1 MWTSAARRMVLSAI
15 ALGLLPLAMT
25 GTGAVG
31 AAPGTIRGVASV
43 VTAVGDLHGF
53 RLAYDKA
60 NPDGS
65 VTAVL
70 RRGRESVVY
79 LGAAGSRL
87 SVGVSS
93 KVVVVKVK
101 GKKERVTRH
110 GLLVG
115 ASNPTAPGNGVAR
128 SFGPAGFAAT
138 RTVIGDQRG
147 TGLPRRLLTLI
158 AAADRKLTRGV
169 PDITS
174 SGGSGHMSAWCIA
187 TIFAS
192 PDPSVISLTA
202 NGCDVRTVLQQQSGN
217 NFIADDMSAQATCNQ
232 QCSDILSFN
241 IHVDYTYTGDNT
253 VNILTP
259 NAKISTGCT
268 PRSVSFT
275 YFGFGFSYADTA
287 CDGVMYPQGV
297 GSATNVGAYWTS
309 NCVAGQCSAGTNSQL
324 ALEEVAEDHA
334 TASTNP
340 DTELYV
346 YVVYDNSGVSI
357 SALGKCRDT
366 DSCA

>member
-1 MWTSAARRMVLSAI
+1 MVPTAI
-15 ALGLLPLAMT
+15 ALGLLPLAMA
-25 GTGAVG
+25 GTGSVG
-31 AAPGTIRGVASV
+31 ARPGTLPGVASV
-43 VTAVGDLHGF
+43 VTAIGDLHGF
-53 RLAYDKA
+53 KLAYDKA

-70 RRGRESVVY
+70 RRGRESVIY

-87 SVGVSS
+87 SVGLSS

-101 GKKERVTRH
+101 GRKERVTRH

-115 ASNPTAPGNGVAR
+115 ASNPTAPGNGTTR

-138 RTVIGDQRG
+138 RSVIGDQRG
-147 TGLPRRLLTLI
+147 TGLPRKLI
-158 AAADRKLTRGV
+158 ALIATADRKLTRGV

-174 SGGSGHMSAWCIA
+174 SGGPGHMSAWCIA

-192 PDPSVISLTA
+192 PNNTNPISLTA

-241 IHVDYTYTGDNT
+241 IHVDYTFTADNT

-259 NAKISTGCT
+259 NSKIATGCT
-268 PRSVSFT
+268 PRSVSFS
-275 YFGFGFSYADTA
+275 YYGFGFSYADTA
-287 CDGVMYPQGV
+287 CDGAMYPQGV
-297 GSATNVGAYWTS
+297 DDATNVGAYWTS

-334 TASTNP
+334 KASTNP
-340 DTELYV
+340 DTYLYV
-346 YVVYDNSGVSI
+346 YIVYDNYGASFN
-357 SALGKCRDT
+357 AFAKCRDT
-366 DSCA
+366 DSCV